1 MTEPGALLARAGLGL
16 EIRANIC
23 LQAAVVRGDWGRA
36 AATVVAARQTTCR
49 REHLAEGLLQG
60 VLFYGFPRSITV
72 FEILRNEWPG
82 LPPAAAR
89 IRTPEQEVTDGR
101 ALFAAIYDTNTA
113 AVERMLAD
121 AHGELRD
128 FVLEVA
134 YGRILSRPQLPAVP
148 RELIAIGVL
157 AAMEQTPQMVGHGR
171 GALRMGATRN
181 EVREALLTALDDDG
195 QVETALRRIDGRTR

>member
-1 MTEPGALLARAGLGL
+1 MTDPTTLLARAGLDL

-23 LQAAVVRGDWGRA
+23 LQVAVVRGDWPRA

-49 REHLAEGLLQG
+49 RDQLAEGLLQG
-60 VLFYGFPRSITV
+60 VLFYGFPRSITA

-82 LPPAAAR
+82 PPPDAAR
-89 IRTPEQEVTDGR
+89 TRTPAQEVSDGR
-101 ALFAAIYDTNTA
+101 ALFAAIYATNTA

-134 YGRILSRPQLPAVP
+134 YGRILSRPQLPAVA

-157 AAMEQTPQMVGHGR
+157 AALEQTPQMVGHGR
-171 GALRMGATRN
+171 GAIRLGAART

>member
-1 MTEPGALLARAGLGL
+1 MTDPVTLLARSGLDLGV
-16 EIRANIC
+16 RANIC
-23 LQAAVVRGDWGRA
+23 LQVAVLRGDWQRT

-49 REHLAEGLLQG
+49 LEHVAEGLLQG
-60 VLFYGFPRSITV
+60 VLFYGFPRSITA
-72 FEILRNEWPG
+72 FEILRREWPG
-82 LPPAAAR
+82 PAPAAD
-89 IRTPEQEVTDGR
+89 RTRSPAQEVTDGR

-113 AVERMLAD
+113 AVESMLSD

-134 YGRILSRPQLPAVP
+134 YGRILSRPQLPAVA
-148 RELIAIGVL
+148 RELIAVGVL

-171 GALRMGATRN
+171 GALRLGATRI
-181 EVREALLTALDDDG
+181 EVREALLTALDDEG

>member
-1 MTEPGALLARAGLGL
+1 MTDPGTLLARTGLGI

-23 LQAAVVRGDWGRA
+23 LQVAVVSGDWQRA
-36 AATVVAARQTTCR
+36 KVTVVAARQTTCR

-60 VLFYGFPRSITV
+60 VLVYGFPRSITA
-72 FEILRNEWPG
+72 FEILHDGWPG
-82 LPPAAAR
+82 PPPAAAR
-89 IRTPEQEVTDGR
+89 TRAPEQEVAEGR
-101 ALFAAIYDTNTA
+101 ALFTAIYDTNTA
-113 AVERMLAD
+113 AVERMLAE

-134 YGRILSRPQLPAVP
+134 YGRILSRPQLPAVA
-148 RELIAIGVL
+148 RELIAVGVL

-171 GALRMGATRN
+171 GALRMGATRI
-181 EVREALLTALDDDG
+181 ELRESLLTALDDEC